1 MLQKTLNLVILA
13 HGDAGRTLAEPLLD
27 AAGTSRSAGR
37 DR

>member
-1 MLQKTLNLVILA
+1 MVQKTLNLVILA
-13 HGDAGRTLAEPLLD
+13 HVDAGRTLTEPLLD